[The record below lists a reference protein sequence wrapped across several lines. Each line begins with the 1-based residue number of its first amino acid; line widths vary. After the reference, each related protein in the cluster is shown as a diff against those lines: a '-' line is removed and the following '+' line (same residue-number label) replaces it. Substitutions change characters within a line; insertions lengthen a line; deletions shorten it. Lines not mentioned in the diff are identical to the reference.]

1 MKVRGF
7 FRADSDKRIAHD
19 RRRAP
24 FYNRI
29 QKYNL
34 PVLPIG
40 ACIPPAYS
48 QVGIDNCVFRFR
60 GRNRFWD
67 QMDRAGLFA
76 EPVVWFERNQK
87 ELALCE
93 TTTSAQMTLLIS
105 NPSAIFSF
113 SLQQKNRE
121 KLHIRMGCG
130 MKSNPKQHNNLS
142 KRLQNAFK
150 QYMICSLKEYLNGCI
165 YQIARTANVFNELL
179 DQS

>member
-7 FRADSDKRIAHD
+7 FVRILINGLHTTGD
-19 RRRAP
+19 GLR
-24 FYNRI
+24 FMT
-29 QKYNL
+29 
-34 PVLPIG
+34 
-40 ACIPPAYS
+40 
-48 QVGIDNCVFRFR
+48 VFRNIIFLCSR
-60 GRNRFWD
+60 QVLVFLRHIRKSELIIAFFVFEDGIVFGD

-76 EPVVWFERNQK
+76 EPVVRFERNQK

-121 KLHIRMGCG
+121 KLHIRIECG
-130 MKSNPKQHNNLS
+130 MKTNPKQHNNLS

-165 YQIARTANVFNELL
+165 DQIARTANVFNELL
-179 DQS
+179 DQQ

>member
-19 RRRAP
+19 WRRAP
-24 FYNRI
+24 FYDRI

-40 ACIPPAYS
+40 ACIPPDIRKSELIIAFF
-48 QVGIDNCVFRFR
+48 VFEDGIVF
-60 GRNRFWD
+60 GD

-76 EPVVWFERNQK
+76 EPVVRFERNQK

-121 KLHIRMGCG
+121 KLHIRIGCG
-130 MKSNPKQHNNLS
+130 MKTNPKQHNNLS

-179 DQS
+179 DQQ